1 MAHLEQLTLKGIPA
15 EGKNTNS
22 HLQTVNHIDE
32 KGGSFI
38 IQKKYRLLSSLS
50 LSFFIRAK
58 KADALIDNIFYNPQL
73 GWRQFTHFFRQ

>member
-32 KGGSFI
+32 KGGSFV
-38 IQKKYRLLSSLS
+38 IQKNTAFFYGMMNIYIYFINYRLH
-50 LSFFIRAK
+50 ICHK
-58 KADALIDNIFYNPQL
+58 
-73 GWRQFTHFFRQ
+73 

>member
-1 MAHLEQLTLKGIPA
+1 MASLEQLTLRGISA

-38 IQKKYRLLSSLS
+38 IQKKYRLFLRNDEYLH
-50 LSFFIRAK
+50 LFHKLQIAY
-58 KADALIDNIFYNPQL
+58 LP
-73 GWRQFTHFFRQ
+73 

>member
-32 KGGSFI
+32 KGGSFFM
-38 IQKKYRLLSSLS
+38 QKDTAFFYYFSVSLHSSE
-50 LSFFIRAK
+50 K
-58 KADALIDNIFYNPQL
+58 EKC
-73 GWRQFTHFFRQ
+73 THQ

>member
-1 MAHLEQLTLKGIPA
+1 MAPLEQLTLRGIPA

-38 IQKKYRLLSSLS
+38 IQKKYRLFLRNDKYLH
-50 LSFFIRAK
+50 LFHKLQIAY
-58 KADALIDNIFYNPQL
+58 LP
-73 GWRQFTHFFRQ
+73 

>member
-1 MAHLEQLTLKGIPA
+1 MASLEQLTLRGIPA

-38 IQKKYRLLSSLS
+38 IQKKYRLFLRNDEYLH
-50 LSFFIRAK
+50 LFHKLQIAY
-58 KADALIDNIFYNPQL
+58 LL
-73 GWRQFTHFFRQ
+73 

>member
-1 MAHLEQLTLKGIPA
+1 MASLEQLTLRGIPA

-38 IQKKYRLLSSLS
+38 IQKKYRLFLRNDEYLH
-50 LSFFIRAK
+50 LFYIYFINYRLHICHK
-58 KADALIDNIFYNPQL
+58 
-73 GWRQFTHFFRQ
+73 

>member
-1 MAHLEQLTLKGIPA
+1 MASLEQLTLRGIPA

-38 IQKKYRLLSSLS
+38 IQKNAAFFYGMMNIYIYFINYRLH
-50 LSFFIRAK
+50 ICHK
-58 KADALIDNIFYNPQL
+58 
-73 GWRQFTHFFRQ
+73 